1 MNQSSMEGWRLHLQS
16 RIQKLTGNRMNLI
29 LICAITG
36 IILIAG
42 SYIWDE
48 QTEPAG
54 SSSQHGSPQTADA
67 QVLERRLEEM
77 VSRIDGAGQ
86 SCVMITMDSTREA
99 IYARDLR
106 EAKDTSSTS
115 EAGRSANSGN
125 ISREETHILMNRG
138 SAEEPLVEKQIE
150 PQVRGVMVLCEGAEN
165 PVVERRITE
174 AVRTVLGIPT
184 SRICVEKIS
193 N

>member
-106 EAKDTSSTS
+106 EAEDTSSTS

-150 PQVRGVMVLCEGAEN
+150 PQVRKPGCGTEN
-165 PVVERRITE
+165 HRGSPN
-174 AVRTVLGIPT
+174 RTRDPAFPDL
-184 SRICVEKIS
+184 R
-193 N
+193 

>member
-1 MNQSSMEGWRLHLQS
+1 MPGIFGRL
-16 RIQKLTGNRMNLI
+16 RI
-29 LICAITG
+29 
-36 IILIAG
+36 
-42 SYIWDE
+42 
-48 QTEPAG
+48 PAA
-54 SSSQHGSPQTADA
+54 PAKP
-67 QVLERRLEEM
+67 V
-77 VSRIDGAGQ
+77 
-86 SCVMITMDSTREA
+86 
-99 IYARDLR
+99 DLP
-106 EAKDTSSTS
+106 
-115 EAGRSANSGN
+115 NSGN

>member
-1 MNQSSMEGWRLHLQS
+1 
-16 RIQKLTGNRMNLI
+16 
-29 LICAITG
+29 
-36 IILIAG
+36 
-42 SYIWDE
+42 
-48 QTEPAG
+48 
-54 SSSQHGSPQTADA
+54 
-67 QVLERRLEEM
+67 M

-106 EAKDTSSTS
+106 EAEDTSSTS